1 VPTSTRSRPLRW
13 TTRALL
19 ALLAAVAVLAFTGTS
34 AGAQPGPAISPPEVP
49 VPAVPI
55 PGGGATAEPAG
66 GGGGIQIDIATG
78 DGEAPSQSILLLL
91 GLAVLSLAP
100 SLVILLSS
108 FTRIVIV
115 LSLTRNA
122 LGLQGIPPNQV
133 LIGLSLFLSLFV
145 MAPTLGEVNESALQ
159 PYLAGQLDQGEAFD
173 AASQPIKRFMLAN
186 TRTDELQL
194 MISAAGEDRPD
205 TPDDVSLTTLIPA
218 FLLSELKTA
227 FIMGFVI
234 FVPFLVID
242 LVVSAVLMSLG
253 MMMLPP
259 VFVSLPFKLLLFVMV
274 GGWSLIVETLLASFS

>member
-1 VPTSTRSRPLRW
+1 MRSTSRGARRRLVGVMAG
-13 TTRALL
+13 ALV
-19 ALLAAVAVLAFTGTS
+19 ALSLLVGS
-34 AGAQPGPAISPPEVP
+34 AGPAAAQPVP
-49 VPAVPI
+49 DLPFPQPVMPTAPT
-55 PGGGATAEPAG
+55 PRATTQTAPTGGADGFRIEISTGAEEG
-66 GGGGIQIDIATG
+66 
-78 DGEAPSQSILLLL
+78 PSQSILLLI
-91 GLAVLSLAP
+91 GLSVLSLAP

-133 LIGLSLFLSLFV
+133 ILGLALFLSLFV
-145 MAPTLGEVNESALQ
+145 MAPTLTQINDEALQ
-159 PYLAGQLDQGEAFD
+159 PFLAGEMEQGEAFET
-173 AASQPIKRFMLAN
+173 ASGPIRVFMLQH
-186 TRTDELQL
+186 TRSDELQL
-194 MISAAGEDRPD
+194 MIDASGSDRPE

-218 FLLSELKTA
+218 FVLSELKTA

-274 GGWSLIVETLLASFS
+274 GGWSLVVETLLASFA

>member
-1 VPTSTRSRPLRW
+1 VPTSTRSRPFRW

-19 ALLAAVAVLAFTGTS
+19 ALLAAVAVLAFTGPG
-34 AGAQPGPAISPPEVP
+34 AGAQPGPAIAPPEVP

-205 TPDDVSLTTLIPA
+205 TPDDVGLTTLIPA